1 MSWSRRSRLGTGVRN
16 ASALPK
22 VLRAVARRAFCVP
35 SFSCRQ
41 QYAILRSRKAKGREN
56 TIMERYCEG
65 ERFSDLSFTE
75 EAFESCDFTDY
86 VFVDCT
92 FAKCDLDHLGKRHIS
107 QLFQLFNGRSG
118 VLLFQIRSARQLTAR
133 AGERPL
139 LSC

>member
-1 MSWSRRSRLGTGVRN
+1 
-16 ASALPK
+16 
-22 VLRAVARRAFCVP
+22 
-35 SFSCRQ
+35 
-41 QYAILRSRKAKGREN
+41 
-56 TIMERYCEG
+56 MERYCEG

-75 EAFESCDFTDY
+75 EAFESCDFTDC

-92 FAKCDLDHLGKRHIS
+92 FAKCELDHLGKRHIS

-118 VLLFQIRSARQLTAR
+118 VLLFQIRSARRLTAR

>member
-1 MSWSRRSRLGTGVRN
+1 M
-16 ASALPK
+16 
-22 VLRAVARRAFCVP
+22 
-35 SFSCRQ
+35 
-41 QYAILRSRKAKGREN
+41 
-56 TIMERYCEG
+56 MERYCEG

-75 EAFESCDFTDY
+75 EAFESCDFTDC

-92 FAKCDLDHLGKRHIS
+92 FAKCELDHLGKRHIS

-118 VLLFQIRSARQLTAR
+118 VLLFQIRSAGRLTAR